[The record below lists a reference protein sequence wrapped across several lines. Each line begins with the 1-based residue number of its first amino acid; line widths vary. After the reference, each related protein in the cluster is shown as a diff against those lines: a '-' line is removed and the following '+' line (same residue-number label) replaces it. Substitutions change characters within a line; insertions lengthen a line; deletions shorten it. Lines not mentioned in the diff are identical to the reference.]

1 MTERYGTFRYA
12 SSDLLLFAFRYST
25 SERNQKLFCVLLFNS
40 CLLVKITKC
49 FFGLFEKKKKKTNK
63 KKKKKKK
70 KKHTHT
76 QKTKKKKQQQT
87 N

>member
-40 CLLVKITKC
+40 CLLVKIAKC
-49 FFGLFEKKKKKTNK
+49 FFGLFEKKNN
-63 KKKKKKK
+63 KK
-70 KKHTHT
+70 KKHTHKKNK
-76 QKTKKKKQQQT
+76 QKKKQKT